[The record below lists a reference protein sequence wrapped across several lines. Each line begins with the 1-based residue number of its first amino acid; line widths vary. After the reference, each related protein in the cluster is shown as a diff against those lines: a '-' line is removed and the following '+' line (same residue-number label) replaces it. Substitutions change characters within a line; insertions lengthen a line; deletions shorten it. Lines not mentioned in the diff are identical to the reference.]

1 MFETGV
7 GIRNPLFFVGVV
19 ENGLDPRHENRV
31 QVRAFGIHG
40 TIDQIPTEDLPWAI
54 CVAGNYHM
62 NSLPQENHW
71 VLGMFL
77 DGRDAQ
83 QPIIIGTI
91 PTFMSSIVNPQV
103 DGYGVLP
110 QTAEQQVINGGNP
123 ESVGTPPMHKLACGE
138 YPEETCVLEQEV
150 DRVLDVIVAS
160 NPNAPDKT
168 FAGWSEPPTAYA
180 ARYGFNRVYDSP
192 DGKTTIELDS
202 TPGAE
207 RLMIWHK
214 GSYVQVDTNGTRTDK
229 SYGDHYE
236 VKDHNNMIYVGGRSS
251 VTIMGDSHVYVDGNK
266 IEQIRGDLVQIV
278 HGNHYIGVGGQ
289 MNLNAGEEVQM
300 RGAQLR
306 LESNVAGINLKAA
319 KGLFAET
326 GESMHFKSGIAIFQ
340 EATNSFNMKAGD
352 NIFIQCDTKLNLK
365 AENVAIEAEE
375 IADVKG
381 ETVRVGGGT
390 NVDIDAGTVNIDEN
404 ISMANLAAVS
414 PSGASEA
421 TEADPSKS
429 TELPEPPPKS
439 TSTARSRNRANVST
453 AGAASV
459 DDTTESGSTSR
470 DDELNA
476 STQTGEIPPYIGAS
490 SPPGSSLTVAQENAV
505 WEKLEAQERERR
517 LAAGLPAQ
525 FSEQERRALKAILPP
540 EGGDYAATLSTVL
553 NRSYHSRAPIHYI
566 VFADRQF
573 SPATSYLTGYTD
585 KIAGI
590 DETGFKKFTG
600 AYNSNAT
607 TSFEDA
613 VNRYQSVPRYDEIN
627 YFVGIGLP
635 VEYGTLVY
643 EAGNKY
649 SVGEP
654 GNFARNG
661 AQNYDRFIKYLNQNN
676 IS

>member
-19 ENGLDPRHENRV
+19 ENGLDPRRENRV

-150 DRVLDVIVAS
+150 DRVLNVIVAS

-306 LESNVAGINLKAA
+306 FESNVAGINLKAA

-326 GESMHFKSGIAIFQ
+326 GESMHFKSGRAIFQ

-404 ISMANLAAVS
+404 ISMANLDAVP

-470 DDELNA
+470 PPAGLRGTTQQTNFTASVFEGKAAAEEYLGRTMSDEEYSALVAAVYAESGRNQTEQAWIAATILNRARSTNGTIIDVLNA
-476 STQTGEIPPYIGAS
+476 PSQFTAVTGTSVNPRPSNNYVNGPTETIEQSINGSLRGILYTIPKNNYYFNAAS
-490 SPPGSSLTVAQENAV
+490 QSAV
-505 WEKLEAQERERR
+505 QAGESYVTERS
-517 LAAGLPAQ
+517 GVQ
-525 FSEQERRALKAILPP
+525 
-540 EGGDYAATLSTVL
+540 ATL
-553 NRSYHSRAPIHYI
+553 
-566 VFADRQF
+566 
-573 SPATSYLTGYTD
+573 
-585 KIAGI
+585 
-590 DETGFKKFTG
+590 
-600 AYNSNAT
+600 
-607 TSFEDA
+607 
-613 VNRYQSVPRYDEIN
+613 
-627 YFVGIGLP
+627 
-635 VEYGTLVY
+635 
-643 EAGNKY
+643 
-649 SVGEP
+649 VGESFVYP
-654 GNFARNG
+654 GARWP
-661 AQNYDRFIKYLNQNN
+661 
-676 IS
+676 

>member
-54 CVAGNYHM
+54 VVAGNYHM
-62 NSLPQENHW
+62 NALPQENHW

-470 DDELNA
+470 PPAGLRGTTQQTNFTASVFEGKAAAEEYLGRTMSDEEYSALVAAVYAESGRNQTEQAWIAATILNRARSTNGTIIDVLNA
-476 STQTGEIPPYIGAS
+476 PSQFTAVTGTSVNPRPSNNYVNGPTETIEQSINGSLRGILYTIPKNNYYFNAAS
-490 SPPGSSLTVAQENAV
+490 QSAV
-505 WEKLEAQERERR
+505 QAGESYVTERS
-517 LAAGLPAQ
+517 GVQ
-525 FSEQERRALKAILPP
+525 
-540 EGGDYAATLSTVL
+540 ATLVGQSFV
-553 NRSYHSRAPIHYI
+553 YP
-566 VFADRQF
+566 
-573 SPATSYLTGYTD
+573 
-585 KIAGI
+585 
-590 DETGFKKFTG
+590 G
-600 AYNSNAT
+600 A
-607 TSFEDA
+607 
-613 VNRYQSVPRYDEIN
+613 RWP
-627 YFVGIGLP
+627 
-635 VEYGTLVY
+635 
-643 EAGNKY
+643 
-649 SVGEP
+649 
-654 GNFARNG
+654 
-661 AQNYDRFIKYLNQNN
+661 
-676 IS
+676 

>member
-54 CVAGNYHM
+54 VVAGNYHM

-83 QPIIIGTI
+83 QPLIIGTI
-91 PTFMSSIVNPQV
+91 PTFMNNVVNPQV

-110 QTAEQQVINGGNP
+110 QNAEQQAINGGNP
-123 ESVGTPPMHKLACGE
+123 ESIGTPPMHKLASAE

-150 DRVLDVIVAS
+150 NRVKSVKVANNS
-160 NPNAPDKT
+160 NAPDKT
-168 FAGWSEPPTAYA
+168 FTGWSEPPTAYA
-180 ARYGFNRVYDSP
+180 AKYGCNRVYDSP

-202 TPGAE
+202 TPSAE

-266 IEQIRGDLVQIV
+266 IEEINGDLVQIV

-289 MNLNAGEEVQM
+289 MNLNASEEVQI

-306 LESNVAGINLKAA
+306 FESNVAGINLKAA

-340 EATNSFNMKAGD
+340 EATNSFNIKAGD
-352 NIFIQCDTKLNLK
+352 NIFVQCDTKLNLK
-365 AENVAIEAEE
+365 AENVAIEAAET
-375 IADVKG
+375 ADVKG
-381 ETVRVGGGT
+381 QTVRVGGGA
-390 NVDIDAGTVNIDEN
+390 NVDIYAGTVNIDKN
-404 ISMANLAAVS
+404 ISMANLDAVP

-421 TEADPSKS
+421 TVADPSKS

-453 AGAASV
+453 SGAASV
-459 DDTTESGSTSR
+459 DDPTEGESTSVSDAALRGNIQQTNFIASNLEGKAAAEEYLGRTMSDKEYSALVAAVFAESGRNQTEQAWVAATILNRARSTNSTII
-470 DDELNA
+470 DVLNA
-476 STQTGEIPPYIGAS
+476 PSQFTAVTGTSVNSRPSSNYVNGPTETIEQSINGSLKGILYTIPKNNYYFNAAS
-490 SPPGSSLTVAQENAV
+490 QSAV
-505 WEKLEAQERERR
+505 Q
-517 LAAGLPAQ
+517 AGESYVTKRSGVQ
-525 FSEQERRALKAILPP
+525 AILVGQSFVYP
-540 EGGDYAATLSTVL
+540 
-553 NRSYHSRAPIHYI
+553 
-566 VFADRQF
+566 
-573 SPATSYLTGYTD
+573 
-585 KIAGI
+585 
-590 DETGFKKFTG
+590 G
-600 AYNSNAT
+600 AKW
-607 TSFEDA
+607 
-613 VNRYQSVPRYDEIN
+613 P
-627 YFVGIGLP
+627 
-635 VEYGTLVY
+635 
-643 EAGNKY
+643 
-649 SVGEP
+649 
-654 GNFARNG
+654 
-661 AQNYDRFIKYLNQNN
+661 
-676 IS
+676 

>member
-62 NSLPQENHW
+62 NTLPQENHW

-83 QPIIIGTI
+83 QPLIIGTI
-91 PTFMSSIVNPQV
+91 PTFMNSIVNPQV

-110 QTAEQQVINGGNP
+110 RTAEQQAINGGNP
-123 ESVGTPPMHKLACGE
+123 ESIGTPPMHKLACAE

-150 DRVLDVIVAS
+150 NRVKTVTVSS
-160 NPNAPDKT
+160 NPNVPDKT
-168 FAGWSEPPTAYA
+168 FTGWSEPPTAYA
-180 ARYGFNRVYDSP
+180 ARYGCNRVYDSP

-207 RLMIWHK
+207 RLMIWHR

-266 IEQIRGDLVQIV
+266 IEQIKGDLVQIV

-319 KGLFAET
+319 KSLFAQT
-326 GESMHFKSGIAIFQ
+326 GESMHFKSGRAIFQ
-340 EATNSFNMKAGD
+340 EATNSFNMKAG
-352 NIFIQCDTKLNLK
+352 NNVYIQAGENGHIK
-365 AENVAIEAEE
+365 AAN
-375 IADVKG
+375 
-381 ETVRVGGGT
+381 TVY
-390 NVDIDAGTVNIDEN
+390 IDDKV
-404 ISMANLAAVS
+404 SMANNSAVAATS
-414 PSGASEA
+414 
-421 TEADPSKS
+421 ADPSKS
-429 TELPEPPPKS
+429 TVLPEPPPKS
-439 TSTARSRNRANVST
+439 TSAASSRNKPNVST

-459 DDTTESGSTSR
+459 DDTIT
-470 DDELNA
+470 
-476 STQTGEIPPYIGAS
+476 
-490 SPPGSSLTVAQENAV
+490 
-505 WEKLEAQERERR
+505 
-517 LAAGLPAQ
+517 
-525 FSEQERRALKAILPP
+525 
-540 EGGDYAATLSTVL
+540 
-553 NRSYHSRAPIHYI
+553 
-566 VFADRQF
+566 
-573 SPATSYLTGYTD
+573 
-585 KIAGI
+585 
-590 DETGFKKFTG
+590 
-600 AYNSNAT
+600 
-607 TSFEDA
+607 
-613 VNRYQSVPRYDEIN
+613 
-627 YFVGIGLP
+627 
-635 VEYGTLVY
+635 
-643 EAGNKY
+643 
-649 SVGEP
+649 
-654 GNFARNG
+654 
-661 AQNYDRFIKYLNQNN
+661 
-676 IS
+676 